1 MKIPKECRFMF
12 YEVGD
17 GSKIF
22 LWHDRWLPYGT
33 LYQEY
38 GHRLIYDAASSFN
51 VKEQSTS
58 MGFID

>member
-1 MKIPKECRFMF
+1 MF

-22 LWHDRWLPYGT
+22 LWHDRWLSYGI
-33 LYQEY
+33 LYQEC